1 MTNTILSIKSTNY
14 KQHRGKLLYLQ
25 INSVFVLLIISNK
38 IHIFKN
44 VMLLL
49 FVPSATVAI
58 YDIVIS
64 YRFVITAASFA
75 SDPSVTLI
83 TPLLIHI
90 IVSFTR
96 LLLLLQYK
104 DQLVLSHLPVLLL
117 FS

>member
-1 MTNTILSIKSTNY
+1 MTNTILSLKSTNY

-64 YRFVITAASFA
+64 YSI
-75 SDPSVTLI
+75 D
-83 TPLLIHI
+83 
-90 IVSFTR
+90 
-96 LLLLLQYK
+96 LLLLL
-104 DQLVLSHLPVLLL
+104 PLLL
-117 FS
+117 LIPVSL